1 MNFSANSPGNPD
13 IVIDMS
19 VDDISGDTSTAHPSQ
34 ARLLSLDIFRGATIA
49 AMILVNDPGDWGSIY
64 WPLRHSE
71 WNGWTPTDLVFPFFL
86 FVVGVSL
93 VFSFSARR
101 NRGKSRAAVVAHI
114 LRRGI
119 VLFALGVFI
128 NGFPN
133 HYNPATL
140 RIEGV
145 LQRIALCYVI
155 ASILYL
161 WCGPKVRWAVVFV
174 LLAGYWIVMR
184 YVPVPGFGVPTHGF
198 PFLDPNRNLTA
209 WLDRKLLMGHLY
221 NHTNDPEGVLSTI
234 PAIAST
240 LLGIFAGE
248 WLRSNQTHTQK
259 ILRMVS
265 YGTACFVAGEIWG
278 LWFPINKNLW
288 TSSFVLLIGGLA
300 MVGLALCYW
309 TFDIRKLR
317 IRLADFFLIFG
328 VNAIAAYVL
337 SELLAA
343 LITTV
348 SFHSAKYGVITLQGW
363 IYHTLFAP
371 LASPVNASLFYAG
384 VYVLLCW
391 IPMWIL
397 YRKRVLLKI

>member
-1 MNFSANSPGNPD
+1 MNPSSVNATAKPD

-19 VDDISGDTSTAHPSQ
+19 GDDVSGYPSQ
-34 ARLLSLDIFRGATIA
+34 RLSSLDIFRGVTIA
-49 AMILVNDPGDWGSIY
+49 AMVLVNDPGDWGSIY
-64 WPLRHSE
+64 SPLRHSQ

-86 FVVGVSL
+86 FIVGVSL

-101 NRGKSRAAVVAHI
+101 NRGKSRAALMAHI
-114 LRRGI
+114 LRRGVI
-119 VLFALGVFI
+119 LFALGVLI

-133 HYNPATL
+133 RYNTATL

-161 WCGPKVRWAVVFV
+161 CCGPKVRWAAVFV
-174 LLAGYWIVMR
+174 CLAGYWIVMR
-184 YVPVPGFGVPTHGF
+184 YLPVPGFGVPTHGF

-209 WLDRKLLMGHLY
+209 WLDRKLLMGHLF
-221 NHTNDPEGVLSTI
+221 NHTNDPEGALSTI
-234 PAIAST
+234 PAVAST
-240 LLGIFAGE
+240 LLGIFVGE
-248 WLRSNQTHTQK
+248 WLRSNRTHSQK
-259 ILRMVS
+259 ILKMVF
-265 YGTACFVAGEIWG
+265 YGIACFAVGEIWSV
-278 LWFPINKNLW
+278 WFPINKNLW
-288 TSSFVLLIGGLA
+288 TSSFVLLTGGLA
-300 MVGLALCYW
+300 MISLAICYW
-309 TFDIRKLR
+309 IFDARKIR

-348 SFHSAKYGVITLQGW
+348 SLHSAKYGVITLQGW
-363 IYHTLFAP
+363 TYRVLFAP
-371 LASPVNASLFYAG
+371 FARSMNASLIYAA
-384 VYVLLCW
+384 VYVLICW

-397 YRKRVLLKI
+397 YRKRILLKI

>member
-1 MNFSANSPGNPD
+1 MGPYSANPAVSPD
-13 IVIDMS
+13 LVIDMS
-19 VDDISGDTSTAHPSQ
+19 GDP
-34 ARLLSLDIFRGATIA
+34 ARRRLSSLDIFRGVTIA
-49 AMILVNDPGDWGSIY
+49 GMILVNDPGDWGSIY
-64 WPLRHSE
+64 SPLRHSE

-86 FVVGVSL
+86 FIVGVSL

-101 NRGKSRAAVVAHI
+101 NRGKSRGALMAHV
-114 LRRGI
+114 LRRGVI
-119 VLFALGVFI
+119 LFALGVFI

-133 HYNPATL
+133 RYNPATL

-161 WCGPKVRWAVVFV
+161 WCAPKVRWATIF
-174 LLAGYWIVMR
+174 LCLAGYWILLR
-184 YVPVPGFGVPTHGF
+184 YVPVPGFGIPTHGF
-198 PFLDPNRNLTA
+198 PFLDHDRNLTA

-221 NHTNDPEGVLSTI
+221 NHTNDPEGALSTI
-234 PAIAST
+234 PAVAST
-240 LLGIFAGE
+240 LLGIFSGE
-248 WLRSNQTHTQK
+248 WLRSNRTHTQK
-259 ILRMVS
+259 ILRMVL
-265 YGTACFVAGEIWG
+265 YGTACFVIGEIWS

-288 TSSFVLLIGGLA
+288 TSSFVLLTAGLA
-300 MVGLALCYW
+300 MIGVALCYW
-309 TFDIRKLR
+309 IFDARKVR

-348 SFHSAKYGVITLQGW
+348 SSHSAKYGLITLQGW
-363 IYHTLFAP
+363 TYRMFFAP
-371 LASPVNASLFYAG
+371 LAHPVNASLIYAA
-384 VYVLLCW
+384 VYVLICW

-397 YRKRVLLKI
+397 YRKRILLKI

>member
-1 MNFSANSPGNPD
+1 MGPYSANPAVKPD

-19 VDDISGDTSTAHPSQ
+19 GSPSQ
-34 ARLLSLDIFRGATIA
+34 QRLSSLDIFRGVTIA
-49 AMILVNDPGDWGSIY
+49 GMILVNDPGDWNSIY
-64 WPLRHSE
+64 SPFRHSE

-86 FVVGVSL
+86 FIVGVSL

-101 NRGKSRAAVVAHI
+101 NRGKSRGALMAHV
-114 LRRGI
+114 LRRGVI
-119 VLFALGVFI
+119 LFALGVFI

-133 HYNPATL
+133 RYNPATL

-161 WCGPKVRWAVVFV
+161 FCAPKARWAAVFV
-174 LLAGYWIVMR
+174 CLAGYWILLR
-184 YVPVPGFGVPTHGF
+184 YVPVPGFGIPTHGF
-198 PFLDPNRNLTA
+198 PFLDHDRNLTA

-221 NHTNDPEGVLSTI
+221 NHTNDPEGALSTI
-234 PAIAST
+234 PAVAST
-240 LLGIFAGE
+240 LLGIFSGE
-248 WLRSNQTHTQK
+248 WLRSNRTHTQK
-259 ILRMVS
+259 ILRMVFC
-265 YGTACFVAGEIWG
+265 GIACFVLGEIWSI
-278 LWFPINKNLW
+278 WFPINKNLW
-288 TSSFVLLIGGLA
+288 TSSFVLLTAGLA

-309 TFDIRKLR
+309 IVDARKVR

-348 SFHSAKYGVITLQGW
+348 SFHSAKYGLITLQGW
-363 IYHTLFAP
+363 TYRMLFAP
-371 LASPVNASLFYAG
+371 LARPVNASLIYAA
-384 VYVLLCW
+384 VYVLICW

-397 YRKRVLLKI
+397 YRKHMLLKI